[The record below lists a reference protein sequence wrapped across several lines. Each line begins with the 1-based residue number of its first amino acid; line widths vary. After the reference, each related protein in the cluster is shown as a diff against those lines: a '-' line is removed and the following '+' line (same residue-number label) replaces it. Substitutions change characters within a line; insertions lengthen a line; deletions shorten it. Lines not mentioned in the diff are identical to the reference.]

1 MKRLVLLLVAA
12 LALTGCGSQAGK
24 TATTSTTTK
33 LARQAALAPCPANGK
48 PAASGKR
55 LPDLTLSC
63 LGGSGSV
70 QLRRLTGAPTVLNFW
85 ATWCDNCRAEMTALQ
100 KFATAAAGK
109 VRVLGVN
116 TEDLSQK
123 APLEFLTDSDVHF
136 ASVYDKEGAAVHA
149 LGLPGMPT
157 TVLVRSDGTIA
168 AIHPQPVNFPQLQR
182 LVRQQLHVA
191 VGG

>member
-1 MKRLVLLLVAA
+1 VALLIATALVLA
-12 LALTGCGSQAGK
+12 GCGSSGK
-24 TATTSTTTK
+24 PTAAATTQ
-33 LARQAALAPCPANGK
+33 LARQAALAPCPAAGK
-48 PAASGKR
+48 PAASGKQ

-70 QLRRLTGAPTVLNFW
+70 PLRKLTGTPTVLNFW

-100 KFATAAAGK
+100 QFAQAAGGK

-123 APLEFLTDSDVHF
+123 APLEFLADAKVHF
-136 ASVYDKEGAAVHA
+136 ASVYDKQGAAVHA
-149 LGLPGMPT
+149 MGLPGMPT

-168 AIHPQPVNFPQLQR
+168 AIHPQAVNFAQLR
-182 LVRQQLHVA
+182 GLVRQQLHVV
-191 VGG
+191 VG

>member
-1 MKRLVLLLVAA
+1 VRRLVLLIAAA
-12 LALTGCGSQAGK
+12 LVLAGCGSSARK
-24 TATTSTTTK
+24 PASDATAK

-48 PAASGKR
+48 PAGSGKQ

-70 QLRRLTGAPTVLNFW
+70 QLRKLTGTPTVLNFW
-85 ATWCDNCRAEMTALQ
+85 ATWCTDCRAEMGALQ
-100 KFATAAAGK
+100 KFAKAAGGK

-116 TEDLSQK
+116 TEDLSRK
-123 APLEFLTDSDVHF
+123 APLEFLTDAKVHF
-136 ASVYDKEGAAVHA
+136 ASVYDKQGDAVHA

-168 AIHPQPVNFPQLQR
+168 AIHPQPVNFAQLQG
-182 LVRQQLHVA
+182 LVRQQLHVV
-191 VGG
+191 VG

>member
-1 MKRLVLLLVAA
+1 VRRFALLIAAALVLA
-12 LALTGCGSQAGK
+12 GCGSSGK
-24 TATTSTTTK
+24 PAATATTK
-33 LARQAALAPCPANGK
+33 LARQAALAACPSNGR
-48 PAASGKR
+48 PAESGKQ

-63 LGGSGSV
+63 LGGAGSV
-70 QLRRLTGAPTVLNFW
+70 QLRKLTGTPTVLNFW

-100 KFATAAAGK
+100 QFARAAGNK

-123 APLEFLTDSDVHF
+123 APLEFLADSHVHF
-136 ASVYDKEGAAVHA
+136 ASVYDKQGAAVHA

-182 LVRQQLHVA
+182 LVREQLHVV
-191 VGG
+191 VG